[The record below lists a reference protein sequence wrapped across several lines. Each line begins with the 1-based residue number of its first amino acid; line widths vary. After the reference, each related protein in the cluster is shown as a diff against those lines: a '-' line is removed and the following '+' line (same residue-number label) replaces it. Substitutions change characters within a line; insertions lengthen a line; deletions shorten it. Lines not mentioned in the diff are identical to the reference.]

1 MEVQQTL
8 MKWTMQKTKT
18 KQQQRLEKGRMKK
31 TETELQWTKT
41 KIKKPTKKQKLP
53 HGAPRACQNKKNK

>member
-53 HGAPRACQNKKNK
+53 K